1 MPHRSVRLCLAF
13 LACACLARAQPP
25 APVFPGAHWER
36 AADVAPYGLSATRL
50 RALTPFLESLDTTAM
65 MIVVDGR
72 VVYEYGDLT
81 AISYLASGRKSVL
94 ALLYGNPVASG
105 RVQLGQTLRELGI
118 DDVQSLLPSELDATI
133 EDLLTSR
140 SGVFHPAGY
149 RGDAAASAPPRGSQ
163 KHGRYYL
170 YNNWDFNVAGAVFE
184 QLTGRDLYEALQN
197 DLAIPLGMEDFDPS
211 RQKKSGDPTRSKYL
225 AYPIELSTRDMAR
238 IGYLMLRRGEWNGRQ
253 LVPADWV
260 DRITSLVTPPDAIN
274 PPFWRG
280 HAEGSQWG
288 YGYMW
293 WVWDDRN
300 LDGPFRGAYTAW
312 GVVGQYITVLP
323 ELRMVIAHKTVPGRT
338 ADDRAR
344 SVSVMQYQAILM
356 HIVAAHERGAVETRR

>member
-13 LACACLARAQPP
+13 LACTCLALAQPP
-25 APVFPGAHWER
+25 APVFPGTHWER
-36 AADVAPYGLSATRL
+36 AADVTPYGLSAARL
-50 RALTPFLESLDTTAM
+50 NALTPFLESLDTTAM

-81 AISYLASGRKSVL
+81 AVSYLASGRKSVL

-105 RVQLGQTLRELGI
+105 RVRLGQTLRELGL
-118 DDVQSLLPSELDATI
+118 DDVQGLLLAELDATV

-149 RGDAAASAPPRGSQ
+149 RGDASASAPPRGSQ

-184 QLTGRDLYEALQN
+184 QLTGRDLYDALQD
-197 DLAIPLGMEDFDPS
+197 DLAIPLGMEDFDRS
-211 RQKKSGDPTRSKYL
+211 RQNKSGDPTRSKYL
-225 AYPIELSTRDMAR
+225 GYPIELSTRDMAR
-238 IGYLMLRRGEWNGRQ
+238 IGYLMLRCGEWSGRQ

-260 DRITSLVTPPDAIN
+260 DQITSLVTPPDAIN

-344 SVSVMQYQAILM
+344 NVSVMQYQAILM
-356 HIVAAHERGAVETRR
+356 HIVAAHEMGATETRR